1 MIGAGTIVN
10 TAAIIAGGVAGG
22 FLRNG
27 LPEKYKNI
35 ILQGVGLSVIV
46 IGISG
51 TLVGMLSASSGGQ
64 LERSYVMTMIFSLL
78 IGGVIGELLKI
89 EDRLNHVGVW
99 LQGRLKGGSGM
110 SEGFVSATLLFC
122 VGAMSIVG
130 SIQDGLTGNASTLYA
145 KSILDGVM
153 AAVLASTMGFG
164 VVFSA
169 VSVFVY
175 QGSITLLAGGIKPWL
190 TDPVIAQVSVV
201 GNILIIAIGINVL
214 GLKKIKVG
222 NLIPSVFLPFIYY
235 LITQLILKIKI

>member
-1 MIGAGTIVN
+1 
-10 TAAIIAGGVAGG
+10 
-22 FLRNG
+22 
-27 LPEKYKNI
+27 
-35 ILQGVGLSVIV
+35 LQGVGLSVIV

-99 LQGRLKGGSGM
+99 LHGRLKGGSGM